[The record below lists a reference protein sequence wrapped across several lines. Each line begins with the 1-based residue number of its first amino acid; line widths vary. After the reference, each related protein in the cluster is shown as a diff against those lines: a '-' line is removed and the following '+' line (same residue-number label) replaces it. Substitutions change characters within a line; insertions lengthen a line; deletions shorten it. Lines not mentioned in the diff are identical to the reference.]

1 MEDFLKFRK
10 MVTPAIIQV
19 LFWIGVAVCVVAGII
34 TMIYSFDSYV
44 GGVGVFLSGLLIFIL
59 GPILVRISCEL
70 MIVFFQMNENLAE
83 IKASLAKK

>member
-1 MEDFLKFRK
+1 
-10 MVTPAIIQV
+10 
-19 LFWIGVAVCVVAGII
+19 
-34 TMIYSFDSYV
+34 V